1 MVGFV
6 GSHGNALE
14 LLEPTEEV
22 FDEMPP
28 FVEFAIER
36 QWSCASWV
44 LRDDD
49 LGTARIEIGDDGIAV
64 KGLVGDE
71 TTEIET
77 FDQGLDADRV
87 EAMAGQEFEAHE
99 IAERV
104 GQRKNF
110 GRHAT
115 LGAADGLA
123 LSPPFAPCPWR

>member
-6 GSHGNALE
+6 GSHSNALE

-49 LGTARIEIGDDGIAV
+49 LGPARIETGNDPTPGTSAPGSGCDC
-64 KGLVGDE
+64 L
-71 TTEIET
+71 
-77 FDQGLDADRV
+77 
-87 EAMAGQEFEAHE
+87 EATDTREDSSAH
-99 IAERV
+99 
-104 GQRKNF
+104 
-110 GRHAT
+110 
-115 LGAADGLA
+115 
-123 LSPPFAPCPWR
+123 C